1 MAVDLLYDNE
11 LIYGRLLRIEEPHLI
26 ERYNKALVAF
36 GVKPTKLKAFDI
48 DKTGFSPQ
56 VAEELKDYD
65 YLDPNAVNR
74 RFIILTPDQ
83 EPLPVVHTAFSN
95 TDELMHEFF
104 DGNSRAINALTIKD
118 VMYGEIEDS
127 VPIVDDVEDLLSIH
141 QVEFKV
147 LSGNDTLGKA
157 TELRSLV
164 DRLTDDADAWRD
176 DDMLNRMVALA
187 NETGDIRENSLV
199 PDKVIFRHNAFW
211 TSHFSGLYIF
221 IDDKTTTVIST
232 PDVPGFRKTRPW
244 QVSYLSINDHEAV
257 YKFLT
262 STGRLDLPRS
272 SWMEPSG
279 FLEHRAEMVIRD
291 LVRRA
296 EPKTDLGN
304 IDAVWLQTWIH
315 RNAEMIRKDGQY
327 PFLNAVKREAAE
339 TGRLDLV
346 QMSADQRF
354 LVLRAKPDHPDCWL
368 INRLITE
375 FVPSDFVARYAFNKQ
390 GFYTDYQTWPKPY
403 QAHVVET
410 LKTTYLN
417 DRQAWRKRY
426 YDLP

>member
-1 MAVDLLYDNE
+1 MDLLYDNE
-11 LIYGRLLRIEEPHLI
+11 LIYGRLLRIEEPHLV

-127 VPIVDDVEDLLSIH
+127 VPIVDDIEDLLSIN

-164 DRLTDDADAWRD
+164 DRLIDDTDAWRD

-187 NETGDIRENSLV
+187 SETGDIRENSLV
-199 PDKVIFRHNAFW
+199 PDKVVFRHNAFW
-211 TSHFSGLYIF
+211 TSHFSGLYIL
-221 IDDKTTTVIST
+221 IDDKATTVISA

-257 YKFLT
+257 YKFLA

-296 EPKTDLGN
+296 EPKTDLGK

-327 PFLNAVKREAAE
+327 AFLNATKREAAE
-339 TGRLDLV
+339 TGRLDLT
-346 QMSADQRF
+346 QMNAEQRF
-354 LVLRAKPDHPDCWL
+354 LVLRAKPDHPDRWL

-390 GFYTDYQTWPKPY
+390 GFYTDYQTWPKAY
-403 QAHVVET
+403 QEHVVET